1 MNRLK
6 NLNRLETESFDVC
19 IIGGGATG
27 VGCALDAALRGL
39 KVILIDKNDFGG
51 GTSSRST
58 KLFHGGVHA
67 VQHAVFR
74 LDRTRLRK
82 AKEALNERHILI
94 KNAPHLAQPLAVITP
109 CYSWFQGI
117 YDHLGLKIH
126 DFLLGKTNLAP
137 SEFLS
142 KEATLK
148 RVPQLKTEGL
158 RAAILYYDGQF
169 DDARYT
175 LALAKTA
182 SEKGATLLNYV
193 EALDFKHDTHKL
205 NENMN
210 ISSRNKNVSS
220 RNTDVANRSIG
231 VSSENTDSVSE
242 NTDFSSENTDFSSK
256 NTEGVLKS
264 LKVRDV
270 LKNKE
275 MTIHAKIFINAAGPF
290 ADIIRLK
297 ANPDA
302 VKRLH
307 LNRGVHVVLPKDKEN
322 NDTAILLPKTQ
333 KGRPIVVIPW
343 QRRLL
348 VGTTDDACELT
359 EKEVTLER
367 SDVDYLLNFVN
378 QYFSKAVKQEDVRSG
393 FGGLRPLLI
402 ADSTANN
409 KGVKG
414 DYALEICKKSGLI
427 SILGGKWATYRLMA
441 KETIDKTEE
450 ILRGAISKCKTAE
463 QLLLGAENWEHDDYK
478 YMARRFA
485 VPEYVT
491 RRLNRRYGSEAQKV
505 LALCWK
511 DATLRQAILPGSPML
526 KCEIVHAC
534 VEEMACTLRDVCAR
548 RLGLELTDWQLTLDS
563 LNAIALVMQEVQW
576 FSSEERVKMVEE
588 YRSELLELMEKA
600 GIVMKD
606 K

>member
-51 GTSSRST
+51 ATSSRST
-58 KLFHGGVHA
+58 KLFHGGI
-67 VQHAVFR
+67 QTLQQAVFK
-74 LDRTRLRK
+74 LDRTQLRRVRD
-82 AKEALNERHILI
+82 ALLERHILI
-94 KNAPHLAQPLAVITP
+94 KNAPHLAQPLALVTP
-109 CYSWFQGI
+109 CYAWFQGI
-117 YDHLGLKIH
+117 YYNIALKIH
-126 DFLLGKTNLAP
+126 DYFAQDTNLAP
-137 SEFLS
+137 SEWLS
-142 KEATLK
+142 KEAALK
-148 RVPQLKTEGL
+148 RVPQLKAEGL
-158 RAAILYYDGQF
+158 HSAILYYDGQF

-182 SEKGATLLNYV
+182 SEKDATLLNYV
-193 EALDFKHDTHKL
+193 EALDFQ
-205 NENMN
+205 
-210 ISSRNKNVSS
+210 R
-220 RNTDVANRSIG
+220 
-231 VSSENTDSVSE
+231 
-242 NTDFSSENTDFSSK
+242 

-264 LKVRDV
+264 LKVRDI
-270 LKNKE
+270 LSNKE
-275 MTIHAKIFINAAGPF
+275 MTVRAKIFINATGPF
-290 ADIIRLK
+290 ADAIRQK

-302 VKRLH
+302 GKRLRVS
-307 LNRGVHVVLPKDKEN
+307 RGVHVVLPKDMMN
-322 NDTAILLPKTQ
+322 SDAAVLLPKN
-333 KGRPIVVIPW
+333 KEGRSIVVIPW

-348 VGTTDDACELT
+348 VGTTETACEVT

-367 SDVDYLLNFVN
+367 SDVDYLLKQVN
-378 QYFSKAVKQEDVRSG
+378 QYFSKTVKPEQVRSG
-393 FGGLRPLLI
+393 FGGLRTILL
-402 ADSTANN
+402 ADSTSNA
-409 KGVKG
+409 KHKIG

-427 SILGGKWATYRLMA
+427 SILGGKWATYRLIA
-441 KETIDKTEE
+441 KETIDKTEK
-450 ILRGAISKCKTAE
+450 ILRGSISDCKTAE
-463 QLLLGAENWEHDDYK
+463 QLLMGAENWEHDDYK

-511 DATLRQAILPGSPML
+511 DGTLRQAILPGSPML

-534 VEEMACTLRDVCAR
+534 VEEMACTLRDICAR

-563 LNAIALVMQEVQW
+563 LEAIALVMQEVMW

-588 YRSELLELMEKA
+588 YRSELLELMGKA
-600 GIVMKD
+600 EIKAF
-606 K
+606 